1 MLILYP
7 NATRTMI
14 FYFEHWIKCFKN
26 ASYASQSIIWF
37 KGRGIEEGCMREDK
51 LTICDENLGPLWIDI
66 LEIHCDW

>member
-26 ASYASQSIIWF
+26 ASYASQSIIGF
-37 KGRGIEEGCMREDK
+37 KDRGIEEGWRKK